1 MYAETGGRSVAA
13 VVLAGGNADPRL
25 APGLPSKAFL
35 TIGGRPLVVKVGDA
49 PRGSP
54 FLGRIIG
61 GCSRALEGIF
71 KGEIQVIA
79 TDGPQWENILAALTL
94 VRSADLVLAI
104 ASDLPLVQS
113 TTIEA
118 LVGECSAAA
127 AFYYP
132 FVSRAA
138 IETRFPGARKTY
150 IKLQEGA
157 FCGGCAAV
165 FDPKMAERFR
175 QFAQRWNH
183 VRMRPWRLWTS
194 ILGPRMLLRLAVGRL
209 SLSQAETHLPR
220 VTRIPRPAL
229 ILHSPDLALDV
240 DDEPDLAFARAVLE
254 RSPAGPNAR
263 SVQEFG

>member
-35 TIGGRPLVVKVGDA
+35 TIGGRPLVVNVVDA
-49 PRGSP
+49 LRGSP
-54 FLGRIIG
+54 SVARIIVAG
-61 GCSRALEGIF
+61 PRALEGIF
-71 KGEIQVIA
+71 QGEIQVIA

-118 LVGECSAAA
+118 LVGECSGGA

-175 QFAQRWNH
+175 QFAQRWNP

-209 SLSQAETHLPR
+209 SLSQAETHLRR
-220 VTRIPRPAL
+220 VTGIRGRAV
-229 ILHSPDLALDV
+229 ILDAPDLALDV